1 MGGEDEGARS
11 RELEQVRQ
19 LLFPDLP
26 SAEGWARI
34 DAAIAGAADPERI
47 DAIERLPETDLSG
60 DLMAV
65 LARLREGGSR
75 ADRR

>member
-11 RELEQVRQ
+11 PELEQVRQ

-26 SAEGWARI
+26 PAEGWARI

-47 DAIERLPETDLSG
+47 DAIERLAETDLSG

-65 LARLREGGSR
+65 LARLREGGSG